1 MEARAT
7 TRANPTIR
15 GALESF
21 LRALD
26 KEAGYAL
33 AKIVEVLGQVAAI
46 SLACAKMRKILF
58 A

>member
-1 MEARAT
+1 MT

-26 KEAGYAL
+26 NKEAGYAL

>member
-1 MEARAT
+1 MMT

-21 LRALD
+21 LWALD